1 MKKYEIKKFKKDFI
15 FIQEI
20 NNKGSREKRTA
31 IDKKGKKQFL
41 NMKDTNAPKP
51 VQKS

>member
-31 IDKKGKKQFL
+31 IDKKGKKAIF
-41 NMKDTNAPKP
+41 KYEGYKCSEAC
-51 VQKS
+51 